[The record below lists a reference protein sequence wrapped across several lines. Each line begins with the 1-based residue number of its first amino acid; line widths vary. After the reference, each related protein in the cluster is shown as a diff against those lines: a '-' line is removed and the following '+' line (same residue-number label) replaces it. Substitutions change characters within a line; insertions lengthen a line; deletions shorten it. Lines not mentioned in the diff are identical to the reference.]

1 MCHEKTKLC
10 TSTLAAV
17 GRGQFPSGT
26 LHRHQCTGHQCT
38 PVHEHWSP
46 VHDMKAK
53 WSRQMACLSLALL
66 AFITIKQLLKKYKES
81 SEEGASDDGNAMDLL
96 KSESVVLGNI
106 TNINRI
112 FNSLQ
117 AIKMN
122 HEDFKVTAS
131 LIEDH
136 ELSSFLIRSHFMA
149 RKIYQLSTLSSREV
163 EDGDGDE
170 GVRVI
175 GAGKQIGT
183 LVYNRINKSGST
195 SLLSR

>member
-1 MCHEKTKLC
+1 
-10 TSTLAAV
+10 
-17 GRGQFPSGT
+17 
-26 LHRHQCTGHQCT
+26 
-38 PVHEHWSP
+38 
-46 VHDMKAK
+46 
-53 WSRQMACLSLALL
+53 MACLAVALI
-66 AFITIKQLLKKYKES
+66 AFIATKHFLKKYMKP
-81 SEEGASDDGNAMDLL
+81 SEGGLSTDEGNAVHFL
-96 KSESVVLGNI
+96 KSEKVELGNI

-131 LIEDH
+131 LIEDS

-163 EDGDGDE
+163 EDDDDDDEEEEGEEE
-170 GVRVI
+170 GVNMT
-175 GAGKQIGT
+175 GQGKQIGT

>member
-1 MCHEKTKLC
+1 
-10 TSTLAAV
+10 
-17 GRGQFPSGT
+17 
-26 LHRHQCTGHQCT
+26 
-38 PVHEHWSP
+38 
-46 VHDMKAK
+46 
-53 WSRQMACLSLALL
+53 MACLAVALI
-66 AFITIKQLLKKYKES
+66 AFIATKHFLKKP
-81 SEEGASDDGNAMDLL
+81 SEGDLSTDEGNAIHFL
-96 KSESVVLGNI
+96 KSEKVGLGNI

-131 LIEDH
+131 LIEDS

-163 EDGDGDE
+163 EDEEGEE
-170 GVRVI
+170 GVKVI
-175 GAGKQIGT
+175 GKGKQIGT

>member
-1 MCHEKTKLC
+1 
-10 TSTLAAV
+10 
-17 GRGQFPSGT
+17 
-26 LHRHQCTGHQCT
+26 
-38 PVHEHWSP
+38 
-46 VHDMKAK
+46 
-53 WSRQMACLSLALL
+53 MACLAVALL
-66 AFITIKQLLKKYKES
+66 AFIATKHFLKKP
-81 SEEGASDDGNAMDLL
+81 SEGDLSTDEGNAVHFL
-96 KSESVVLGNI
+96 KSEKVELGNI

-131 LIEDH
+131 LIEDS

-163 EDGDGDE
+163 EDEEEGEEEE
-170 GVRVI
+170 GVKMI
-175 GAGKQIGT
+175 GQGKQIGT

>member
-1 MCHEKTKLC
+1 
-10 TSTLAAV
+10 
-17 GRGQFPSGT
+17 
-26 LHRHQCTGHQCT
+26 
-38 PVHEHWSP
+38 
-46 VHDMKAK
+46 
-53 WSRQMACLSLALL
+53 MACLAVALL
-66 AFITIKQLLKKYKES
+66 AFIATKHFLKKYKKP
-81 SEEGASDDGNAMDLL
+81 SEGDLSTDEGNAVHLL
-96 KSESVVLGNI
+96 KSEKVGLGNI

-131 LIEDH
+131 LIEDS

-163 EDGDGDE
+163 EDDDE
-170 GVRVI
+170 EEEEEEEEEVKVI
-175 GAGKQIGT
+175 GKGKQIGT

>member
-1 MCHEKTKLC
+1 
-10 TSTLAAV
+10 
-17 GRGQFPSGT
+17 
-26 LHRHQCTGHQCT
+26 
-38 PVHEHWSP
+38 
-46 VHDMKAK
+46 
-53 WSRQMACLSLALL
+53 MACLAVALL
-66 AFITIKQLLKKYKES
+66 AFIATKHFLKKYKKP
-81 SEEGASDDGNAMDLL
+81 SEGDLSTDEGNAIHFL
-96 KSESVVLGNI
+96 KSEKVGLGNI

-131 LIEDH
+131 LIEDS

-163 EDGDGDE
+163 EDEEEQEEQEEQEEE
-170 GVRVI
+170 GVKVI
-175 GAGKQIGT
+175 GKGKQIGT